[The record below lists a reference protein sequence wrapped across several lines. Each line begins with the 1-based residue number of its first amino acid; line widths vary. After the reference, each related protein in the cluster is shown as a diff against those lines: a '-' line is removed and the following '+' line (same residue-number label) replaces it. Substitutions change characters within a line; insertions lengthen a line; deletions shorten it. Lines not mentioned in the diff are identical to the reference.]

1 MMNYLKLIVFTFL
14 LLLPVQAFAG
24 HHDIPLTDEA
34 SDSLFSFIDLR
45 DRESYVQ
52 VTNTDSTTRTVHVQ
66 IFNVDQNC
74 NENNFFDVYTPND
87 THVYNMRDILTND
100 GNPSGVV
107 LPENAYGIV
116 AISIVDSNGN
126 IDSSEDFLIGNFRI
140 LDDQG
145 YEYRTN
151 SSGDGTSSQAA
162 DRVWYFN
169 FNTKGG
175 VSLSDII
182 FIAVDEQNGEWLAGP
197 SESFWVMD
205 VDIFNLDEVPFSCRN
220 VIFSCVDADNPLLD
234 ALLAGAFTRSD
245 DDDSSPPPE
254 ASVAAFEYGINEA
267 IPHSKGGELL
277 CPGNVISEGW
287 VTLENGGLERI
298 GDSVGG
304 FVGLNNGNGRGSMD
318 SLWQQNYR
326 TFPSDG

>member
-24 HHDIPLTDEA
+24 HHDVPLTDEA

-52 VTNTDSTTRTVHVQ
+52 VTNTDTVERRVHVQ
-66 IFNVDQNC
+66 IFNVDDNC

-100 GNPSGVV
+100 GNPSGLV
-107 LPENAYGIV
+107 LPENAYGFV
-116 AISIVDSNGN
+116 VVSIVDSDGK
-126 IDSSEDFLIGNFRI
+126 IDKNEEFLIGNFRI

-151 SSGDGTSSQAA
+151 SSGNGTGSQSTNQ
-162 DRVWYFN
+162 DWYFN

-182 FIAVDEQNGEWLAGP
+182 FIAIGDQNGEWVAGP

-220 VIFSCVDADNPLLD
+220 VIFSCIDADNPLLD
-234 ALLAGAFTRSD
+234 ALLAGDLSGDD
-245 DDDSSPPPE
+245 DDDSTPE

-287 VTLENGGLERI
+287 VTLDNDSLVRRE
-298 GDSVGG
+298 DSVGG
-304 FVGLNNGNGRGSMD
+304 FVGLNNGDGRGSMD
-318 SLWQQNYR
+318 SLWKQNYTR
-326 TFPSDG
+326 FPR